1 MTPAEALLAA
11 DANPTPDTA
20 RAYLLACAR
29 ACIYDGG
36 TMTLAARWRLDPQT
50 VASLRR
56 SASQEAGQRLTR
68 LCYTAHNP
76 TVLHPAKRT
85 PP

>member
-20 RAYLLACAR
+20 HAYLFACAL

-36 TMTLAARWRLDPQT
+36 TMTLAARWHLDPQT

-68 LCYTAHNP
+68 LCYTAPNP
-76 TVLHPAKRT
+76 TALHPAKRT

>member
-11 DANPTPDTA
+11 DADPSPDTA
-20 RAYLLACAR
+20 RVYLLACAL

-36 TMTLAARWRLDPQT
+36 TMTLAVRWRLDPQT

-56 SASQEAGQRLTR
+56 AASQEAGQHLTR
-68 LCYTAHNP
+68 LCNTTPNP
-76 TVLHPAKRT
+76 IVLHPAKRT